1 MTVEKP
7 NKAQLTSDSDDV
19 TEDDDFSLTCAS
31 TSTSLPE
38 DNRSDVPMTYQW
50 TRDDQDVDPDVPP
63 DRHLFPESDRS
74 VLEISPVHKGDT
86 APTNASVKSRD
97 PTWSLMQAKHMFLM
111 SAKYRKPKGTQRMHI
126 GLLIIFSVYI
136 YAFSEADDVELDPN
150 QSPVTVGEAAAPG
163 GVYDTIDPLRVIDP
177 LPEYKA
183 IETYEEIKLE
193 DTESYLVMMR
203 RISISELNIGSSQ
216 SVDSMLIMQKGTLNV
231 EHQPPTNILIVQP
244 QTKSA
249 QEYFAA
255 RYLEGQ
261 LGIVEELRNI
271 SNIEIPL
278 GFVLQQGLR
287 QSVFKQLV
295 LLSEHLEKDKLIY
308 ANMIPKSQQIYQNA
322 RTMQPDLH
330 NIFVGISNGLAQL
343 HEVRALVYGL
353 NTGSVF
359 IHEENGRLTAKLSG
373 FSDASLVRQRDR
385 LDFEMEERD
394 VRRLAPET
402 IASLEHICKSD
413 VWVMAVFFGEIT
425 SGRVPY
431 KAFAN
436 DMDAEAAILR
446 GLKLEKPAGC
456 TPTIGTVKI
465 ESVNV
470 INKLRDKSQK
480 ETVYGWIDD
489 RNNYVRSRVSSGIY
503 AGIGF
508 HDDIICC
515 SSGSTSSNDSGP
527 SYDENNGAII
537 SMSSIESSCKQILN
551 SDANAPSE
559 EYFIKVGDENM
570 FTDKASFLMRTLRS
584 NTSQTYAVL
593 KQHSSFRVQFTSRSI
608 PLKIGLNQHTDYQR
622 PIHMLGDYLYFGC
635 IPRSRAAHR
644 TIQGVNINGNN
655 KKVKG

>member
-1 MTVEKP
+1 MGVVVE
-7 NKAQLTSDSDDV
+7 L
-19 TEDDDFSLTCAS
+19 L
-31 TSTSLPE
+31 
-38 DNRSDVPMTYQW
+38 
-50 TRDDQDVDPDVPP
+50 
-63 DRHLFPESDRS
+63 
-74 VLEISPVHKGDT
+74 VLIGFGVV
-86 APTNASVKSRD
+86 AFFVI
-97 PTWSLMQAKHMFLM
+97 Q
-111 SAKYRKPKGTQRMHI
+111 KYRKPK
-126 GLLIIFSVYI
+126 
-136 YAFSEADDVELDPN
+136 EADDVELDPN
-150 QSPVTVGEAAAPG
+150 QSPVTMGEAAAPG
-163 GVYDTIDPLRVIDP
+163 GVYDTIDSLRVIDP
-177 LPEYKA
+177 PPEYKA

-385 LDFEMEERD
+385 LDFEM
-394 VRRLAPET
+394 
-402 IASLEHICKSD
+402 
-413 VWVMAVFFGEIT
+413 
-425 SGRVPY
+425 
-431 KAFAN
+431 
-436 DMDAEAAILR
+436 
-446 GLKLEKPAGC
+446 
-456 TPTIGTVKI
+456 
-465 ESVNV
+465 
-470 INKLRDKSQK
+470 
-480 ETVYGWIDD
+480 
-489 RNNYVRSRVSSGIY
+489 
-503 AGIGF
+503 
-508 HDDIICC
+508 
-515 SSGSTSSNDSGP
+515 
-527 SYDENNGAII
+527 
-537 SMSSIESSCKQILN
+537 
-551 SDANAPSE
+551 
-559 EYFIKVGDENM
+559 
-570 FTDKASFLMRTLRS
+570 
-584 NTSQTYAVL
+584 
-593 KQHSSFRVQFTSRSI
+593 
-608 PLKIGLNQHTDYQR
+608 
-622 PIHMLGDYLYFGC
+622 
-635 IPRSRAAHR
+635 
-644 TIQGVNINGNN
+644 
-655 KKVKG
+655 